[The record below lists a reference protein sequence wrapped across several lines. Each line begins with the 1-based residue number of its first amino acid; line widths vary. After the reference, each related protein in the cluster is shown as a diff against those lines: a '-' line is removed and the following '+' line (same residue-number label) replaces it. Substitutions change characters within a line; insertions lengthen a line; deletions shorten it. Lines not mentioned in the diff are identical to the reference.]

1 VCGIIGYVGP
11 RRATPIILEGL
22 KRLEYRGYDS
32 AGLAVCQTSA
42 AQPAASS
49 AGIGAPPATMTLVR
63 RIGKIAELRQAV
75 PKELA
80 GTWGIGHTRW
90 ATHGGVT
97 EANAHPHLDASG
109 RIAVVHNGIIENYR
123 SLRTALEKE
132 GVVFKSETDSE
143 VIPHLIAKYYEGD
156 LEAAVRRAISRLE
169 GTYGIAAIHADLPGV
184 IVGARNGSPLLIGV
198 GEGEML
204 LASDVGALV
213 AHTRQVVYLSD
224 GEVVSIDASGFRTTD
239 REDRPV
245 DKTIESV
252 SWDLGAMDKG
262 EYPTHMEKEIFEQPE
277 SIARALGGR
286 LEAESAS
293 VKLGGLN
300 LDRAALRAVNR
311 VRVIAAGT
319 SWHAG
324 LVGCQLLESVARIP
338 AGAELAS
345 ELRHRNPVVER
356 DSLWFA
362 ISQSGETADTLH
374 GLREAQRKGGKVLG
388 ICNVVGSTI
397 AREADGGIYVHSG
410 PEIAVASTKAFTSQ
424 LAAFYLFTL
433 LMARMR
439 DMSASEGARFSDALQ
454 SVPAKVADVLMDRD
468 HIQKIARKYSHCHDF
483 LFLGRG
489 LMYPIALEGALKLK
503 EISYIHAEGYAA
515 GEIKHGPIA
524 LISPEV
530 PSVFLV
536 PDDELRAK
544 TISNMK
550 EVKARGGPVIAVGVE
565 GDEETAALADD
576 FIATPRMDPRFYPFT
591 MVVPLQLFA
600 YFCALELGRDVDQP
614 RNLAKSVTVE

>member
-1 VCGIIGYVGP
+1 MCGIIGYVGP